1 MRRLLICNEIMKK
14 KAAKKSKKKDFVCW
28 ERLDTLL
35 TSKRDY
41 SLVEIVPIQAHKE
54 PAIIGRENTKWFSWL
69 LFWFHFYECLSL
81 SRFSIISLCFSSIR
95 SSSYLKDGT
104 GCFCLD
110 SRMFFAEFIRF
121 CLFNTWLNPRLL
133 LPLGEESAFIGE

>member
-1 MRRLLICNEIMKK
+1 MNKQNMRQLLICNEIMKK

-54 PAIIGRENTKWFSWL
+54 PAIIGRENTK
-69 LFWFHFYECLSL
+69 
-81 SRFSIISLCFSSIR
+81 
-95 SSSYLKDGT
+95 
-104 GCFCLD
+104 
-110 SRMFFAEFIRF
+110 
-121 CLFNTWLNPRLL
+121 
-133 LPLGEESAFIGE
+133 